1 MNETR
6 KGQVKNMSNVY
17 ARFMIPAFFL
27 VTFAFGEITEDTKT
41 GRIVASAAEE
51 VTTSFLQS
59 RNAGK
64 SVAELKQITETA
76 GYQVDPS
83 NPMSVQ
89 IGEFYKAATP
99 NPLDL
104 VNPIGYLKDVFVGV
118 GDMFDEI
125 GTSIDSSIGYTID
138 NAGN

>member
-1 MNETR
+1 
-6 KGQVKNMSNVY
+6 MSNVY

-27 VTFAFGEITEDTKT
+27 VTFAFGEITEDTTSGKF
-41 GRIVASAAEE
+41 VASAAEE
-51 VTTSFLQS
+51 VTSSFLQS

-64 SVAELKQITETA
+64 SVRELEQIAGTT

-89 IGEFYKAATP
+89 IGEFYKTATP
-99 NPLDL
+99 YPLDL
-104 VNPIGYLKDVFVGV
+104 VNPIGYLKDVFVEV
-118 GDMFDEI
+118 GDMFAAI
-125 GTSIDSSIGYTID
+125 GSTIDGAIGSTID

>member
-1 MNETR
+1 MNDTK

-27 VTFAFGEITEDTKT
+27 MTFVFGEITEDSSAGK
-41 GRIVASAAEE
+41 IVANATEE
-51 VTTSFLQS
+51 VTASFIQS
-59 RNAGK
+59 TKAGEAV
-64 SVAELKQITETA
+64 SEIEQTA
-76 GYQVDPS
+76 GQSGYQVDPS

-104 VNPIGYLKDVFVGV
+104 VNPIGYLKDVFVEV
-118 GDMFDEI
+118 GDMYAAI
-125 GTSIDSSIGYTID
+125 GSTIDGAIGNTID
-138 NAGN
+138 NAGK